1 MKPYFNINSSEKE
14 IRYMIWRDTYINS
27 LNTLLRGR
35 RLVYLWDLLREL
47 VARDMKVKY
56 KRSVLG
62 IAWSLVNPLLHML
75 VFFLLFR
82 MILTIKISR
91 YSSFTLTGLLVWNWF
106 QSSLSQAASA
116 ITGNRE
122 LIRRPGFPA
131 TILPVV
137 TVTTSLIHFL
147 LALPILMVVLM
158 MGGAELGPTILAL
171 PLVLILQFVLTLSLA
186 YLAASA
192 NVIFADT
199 QHLIGVLLQLL
210 FFLTPIFYDTSA
222 IPARYYS
229 LYRLNPMVRLLEA
242 YRAVLIGG
250 MQPDWL
256 SLLAPCLLALGL
268 LFVGYRIFIRVSYR
282 FVEEL

>member
-1 MKPYFNINSSEKE
+1 MNSFS
-14 IRYMIWRDTYINS
+14 
-27 LNTLLRGR
+27 TLLYRR
-35 RLVYLWDLLREL
+35 RLIYLWDLLREL
-47 VARDMKVKY
+47 VVRDMKVRY
-56 KRSVLG
+56 KRSILG
-62 IAWSLVNPLLHML
+62 IAWSLVNPLLQLL

-82 MILTIKISR
+82 MILSIKVSR
-91 YSSFTLTGLLVWNWF
+91 YSSFALTGLLVWNWF
-106 QSSLSQAASA
+106 QSSLFQAASA

-131 TILPVV
+131 TVLPVV
-137 TVTTSLIHFL
+137 MVTTNLIHFL
-147 LALPILMVVLM
+147 LALPILMVVLVM
-158 MGGAELGPTILAL
+158 DGAELGPTILAL
-171 PLVLILQFVLTLSLA
+171 PLVVILQFVLTLSLV
-186 YLAASA
+186 YIAASA

-210 FFLTPIFYDTSA
+210 FFLTPIFYDASA

-268 LFVGYRIFIRVSYR
+268 LFVGYRMFIRVSYR
-282 FVEEL
+282 FMEEL